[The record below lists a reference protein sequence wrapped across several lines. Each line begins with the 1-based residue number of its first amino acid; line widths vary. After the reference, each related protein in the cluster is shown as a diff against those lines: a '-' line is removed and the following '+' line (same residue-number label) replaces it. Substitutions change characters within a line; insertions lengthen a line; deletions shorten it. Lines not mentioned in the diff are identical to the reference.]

1 MPVQV
6 RDYAMNLKD
15 EIPRSEVNREYY
27 SQNMEREVSVIVS
40 LTTLRERAIFQKK
53 VFLAEINFRIKLI

>member
-27 SQNMEREVSVIVS
+27 SQNMKREVSLLLS
-40 LTTLRERAIFQKK
+40 TATLVK
-53 VFLAEINFRIKLI
+53 